1 MRRQEANIYEIAVEA
16 GVSIATVSRV
26 MNQSAAVSEKS
37 RQKVMAA
44 VEKLNYVP
52 NGTARNLSTSSSN
65 LVGVVVP
72 DINNPFFSSLL
83 QGVTRAADEKGLH
96 VFLFSTDE
104 NTEREHQV
112 LTTMREHRMCGIIIA
127 PVSER
132 DERSLQQ
139 LTNFEARGIPV
150 VLLDREIGTDQFD
163 SVVTDDEDGVYRA
176 VSTLIREGHRRIAI
190 ITGPEASRPG
200 RERAKGYFRAMRE
213 FDVPIPPEYV
223 REGDFKADRAWG
235 EALALMSLPE
245 PPTAIL
251 SSNNMTTFGCMR
263 AFSQLGLKVGRDI
276 ALISFDDIDALKW
289 LNYDISVVNRDVPFM
304 GEHAMRLLMRRIE
317 SDSAEQR
324 TRVVLPTEL
333 ILRGSERL
341 NKINTEDL
349 K

>member
-1 MRRQEANIYEIAVEA
+1 MKRQEANIYEIAIEA

-26 MNQSAAVSEKS
+26 MNQNAAVSEKS
-37 RQKVMAA
+37 RQKVLAA

-52 NGTARNLSTSSSN
+52 NGTARNLSKSSSN

-104 NTEREHQV
+104 STEREHQV

-132 DERSLQQ
+132 DTQTLQQ

-150 VLLDREIGTDQFD
+150 VLIDREIGADRFD
-163 SVVTDDEDGVYRA
+163 RVVTDDEDGVYRA
-176 VSTLIREGHRRIAI
+176 VTTLIKEGHRKIAI
-190 ITGPEASRPG
+190 ITGPDASRPG
-200 RERAKGYFRAMRE
+200 RERMKGYMRAME
-213 FDVPIPPEYV
+213 EYEVPVLSEYV

-235 EALALMSLPE
+235 ETLALMALPE
-245 PPTAIL
+245 PPSAIL
-251 SSNNMTTFGCMR
+251 SSNNMTTYGCLR
-263 AFSQLGLKVGRDI
+263 AFSQLGLKVGKDI
-276 ALISFDDIDALKW
+276 ALIGFDDIDALKW

-317 SDSAEQR
+317 ADATPSQR
-324 TRVVLPTEL
+324 TRVILPTEL

-341 NKINTEDL
+341 NTET
-349 K
+349 